1 MKKSLIFAATAA
13 VVLSACAKVD
23 TYKVSEQ
30 EAVSFGV
37 YAGKAATKAVSGTDY
52 GTVTTTSLQGSSNG
66 FGVFGYYT
74 DADDYASNTKANFM
88 YNQQVTYSGSAWTYN
103 PVKYWPNEHGASAVS
118 TDTDKLTFLAYAPF
132 VANKDIA
139 GDKGVSITDK
149 AGSAAAD
156 EGITAMT
163 ANNVAGD
170 AVLTFKV
177 PASSEEQIDLLYG
190 VMKATYVDVE
200 GATIGTANKPLENL
214 TKQKTDG
221 KVEILFKHALAKI
234 AIDIKDVVDAVSPV
248 TSVDPA
254 SDGTKVVVEKLTVK
268 GTIGTDGK
276 LNLYTGA
283 WSDTASGASFDVTPL
298 PSDIYSGATA
308 PTTYPTVDGVK
319 ETGLGI
325 GNTIDLMVV
334 PAAGAEITGVE
345 ITYYICTEDPQL
357 DGGVSIVKNVISK
370 DLGTAITIE
379 QGKQYGLN
387 VLLGLTSIKLDATVE
402 DWDDSAADTN
412 GDVPKNVA

>member
-37 YAGKAATKAVSGTDY
+37 YAGRAATKAVSGTDY
-52 GTVTTTSLQGSSNG
+52 GTVTTTSLKGSSNG

-132 VANKDIA
+132 VANKDID

-149 AGSAAAD
+149 AGTAAAD
-156 EGITAMT
+156 EGIIAMT
-163 ANNVAGD
+163 ANNVPGD

-234 AIDIKDVVDAVSPV
+234 AIDIKDVVDAVAPT
-248 TSVDPA
+248 TSVNPA
-254 SDGTKVVVEKLTVK
+254 SDGTKVVVESLTLK
-268 GTIGTDGK
+268 GTIGTSGK
-276 LNLYTGA
+276 LNLYTGV
-283 WSDTASGASFDVTPL
+283 WSDTATGATFAVSPL
-298 PSDIYSGATA
+298 PTSIYSGATA

-319 ETGLGI
+319 ETGLGT
-325 GNTIDLMVV
+325 GKTIDLMVV
-334 PAAGAEITGVE
+334 PATGAEISGVE
-345 ITYYICTEDPQL
+345 ITYYICTEDSQL

-370 DLGTAITIE
+370 DLGTAINIE
-379 QGKQYGLN
+379 KGKQYGLN

-412 GDVPKNVA
+412 VDLPKNK

>member
-74 DADDYASNTKANFM
+74 DAANYASSTKANFM
-88 YNQQVTYSGSAWTYN
+88 YNQQVTYSGSAWTYS
-103 PVKYWPNEHGASAVS
+103 PVKYWPNEHGASAIS
-118 TDTDKLTFLAYAPF
+118 TEVDKLTFLAYAPF

-156 EGITAMT
+156 EGIIAMT

-177 PASSEEQIDLLYG
+177 PASAEEQIDLLYG
-190 VMKATYVDVE
+190 TLGAKSVNVDGVE
-200 GATIGTANKPLENL
+200 EGTVGGAIENL
-214 TKQKTDG
+214 TKEKTNG
-221 KVEILFKHALAKI
+221 KINILFKHALAKI

-254 SDGTKVVVEKLTVK
+254 SDGTKVVVKSLTLK

-319 ETGLGI
+319 ETGLGT

-334 PAAGAEITGVE
+334 PATGAEITGVE

-357 DGGVSIVKNVISK
+357 EGGVSIVKNVISK

-412 GDVPKNVA
+412 VDLPKNVA

>member
-37 YAGKAATKAVSGTDY
+37 YAGKAAATKAVSGTDY
-52 GTVTTTSLQGSSNG
+52 GTVTTATLQAAASNG

-74 DADDYASNTKANFM
+74 DADNYASSTKANFM
-88 YNQQVTYSGSAWTYN
+88 YNQQVTYSGGNWTYN
-103 PVKYWPNEHGASAVS
+103 PVKYWPNEHGASATS
-118 TDTDKLTFLAYAPF
+118 TDTDKLTFLAYAPY
-132 VANKDIA
+132 VENL
-139 GDKGVSITDK
+139 
-149 AGSAAAD
+149 SAADGTVKDGAAAAAT

-163 ANNVAGD
+163 KNTEKKD
-170 AVLTFKV
+170 AILTFVV
-177 PASSEEQIDLLYG
+177 PASAEEQIDLLYG
-190 VMKATYVDVE
+190 VMKDGYTDVE
-200 GATIGTANKPLENL
+200 GATIGAANSPLENL

-221 KVEILFKHALAKI
+221 KVEILFKHSLAKI

-254 SDGTKVVVEKLTVK
+254 SDGTKVVVESLTLK
-268 GTIGTDGK
+268 GTIGTSGK
-276 LNLYTGA
+276 LNLYTGV
-283 WSDTASGASFDVTPL
+283 WSDTATGATFAVSPL
-298 PSDIYSGATA
+298 PTSIYSGATA

-319 ETGLGI
+319 ETGLGT
-325 GNTIDLMVV
+325 GKTIDLMVV
-334 PAAGAEITGVE
+334 PATGAEITGVE
-345 ITYYICTEDPQL
+345 ITYYICTKDPQL

-379 QGKQYGLN
+379 KGKQYGLN
-387 VLLGLTSIKLDATVE
+387 VLLGLTSIKLDATVA
-402 DWDDSAADTN
+402 DWDTTAGSTN
-412 GDVPKNVA
+412 VDLPKNK

>member
-1 MKKSLIFAATAA
+1 MKKSLIFAAVAA
-13 VVLSACAKVD
+13 VVLSACSKVD

-52 GTVTTTSLQGSSNG
+52 GTVTTASLQAAASNG

-74 DADDYASNTKANFM
+74 DAAPYASNTKANFM
-88 YNQQVTYSGSAWTYN
+88 YNQQVTYSGSAWTYS
-103 PVKYWPNEHGASAVS
+103 PVKYWPNEHGSSAASDDV
-118 TDTDKLTFLAYAPF
+118 DKLTFLAYAPY
-132 VANKDIA
+132 VENL
-139 GDKGVSITDK
+139 
-149 AGSAAAD
+149 SAADGTVKDGTAAAAT

-163 ANNVAGD
+163 KNTEAKD
-170 AVLTFKV
+170 AILTFVV

-190 VMKATYVDVE
+190 VMKDGYTDVE
-200 GATIGTANKPLENL
+200 GATIGAANSPLENL

-254 SDGTKVVVEKLTVK
+254 SDGTKVVVESLTLK

-298 PSDIYSGATA
+298 PSDIYSSA

-319 ETGLGI
+319 ETGLGT

-345 ITYYICTEDPQL
+345 ITYYICTEDSQL
-357 DGGVSIVKNVISK
+357 EGGVSIVKNVISK
-370 DLGTAITIE
+370 NLGTAITIE

-387 VLLGLTSIKLDATVE
+387 VLLGLTSVKLDATVD
-402 DWDDSAADTN
+402 DWDDSAADT
-412 GDVPKNVA
+412 DVDLPKNVA